1 MRQVQK
7 LGTGICKQSKET
19 ILQRQKYNYERHA
32 ETYSEHSQTSKTEF
46 FCENLVNDVKPLTI
60 FHTQKT
66 S

>member
-1 MRQVQK
+1 MRQAQK

-19 ILQRQKYNYERHA
+19 ILQRQKCNYA